1 MSDVDE
7 YQELNFDDISADDF
21 KNFEAS
27 DDIENA
33 FNSTEFENMT
43 FDEYADDGGV
53 IEATGDM
60 SGDFSFGEYSDGDL
74 AAMFEGGDGDKQ
86 EPYFE
91 SQTENFSDG
100 DTAFE
105 DAFQFNE
112 NTEEEVVENYVENA
126 FDENA
131 ATEDYITEAFD
142 ENVATEDYV
151 TETFDGNVAT
161 EDYVTE
167 TFDENV
173 ATEDYPAEAT
183 EEQIFANDEISDE
196 LAEMPIASEESFTE
210 ASDASVMLE
219 APVAEMVDM
228 PVENNDAVVADFSFD
243 DNQSFDND
251 TIDNVSAF
259 SVVTPQ
265 NLKYIK
271 WYSGN
276 SETDV
281 YEFGKSSA
289 SGEFVGTR
297 ECNTIHVNVGYD
309 TYGWVV
315 QFSDGVVM
323 SLRDVREYQIRNGKL
338 PNNSGRIVYGQN
350 ILSFDNVERIVVY
363 EAVKYFS
370 YGM

>member
-7 YQELNFDDISADDF
+7 YQELNIDDMNADDF

-27 DDIENA
+27 DEIDNA
-33 FNSTEFENMT
+33 FNDTEFENMQ
-43 FDEYADDGGV
+43 FDEYADEGGI

-60 SGDFSFGEYSDGDL
+60 SGDFSFGEYSDEDI
-74 AAMFEGGDGDKQ
+74 ASMFEEGNGDKQ

-91 SQTENFSDG
+91 TQTDSSTDVSSDFEN
-100 DTAFE
+100 
-105 DAFQFNE
+105 AFQFDENTTTEDYVAEAFNE
-112 NTEEEVVENYVENA
+112 NV
-126 FDENA
+126 
-131 ATEDYITEAFD
+131 ATEDYVAEAFD

-151 TETFDGNVAT
+151 TEA
-161 EDYVTE
+161 
-167 TFDENV
+167 FDENI

-183 EEQIFANDEISDE
+183 EEQTFANDEISDE

-210 ASDASVMLE
+210 TSDASVMLE

-281 YEFGKSSA
+281 YEYGKTSA

-309 TYGWVV
+309 TYGWIV

-338 PNNSGRIVYGQN
+338 PNTSGRIVYGQN
-350 ILSFDNVERIVVY
+350 TLSFDNVERIVVY